1 MESANLLLVDDEPH
15 FVETM
20 ARRLTK
26 KGYNIKTAYSGHDAL
41 ALLEKQSNINVVI
54 LDIKMPDMDGI
65 ETLKEIKKRYP
76 LIEIILLT
84 GHATV
89 DTVLKGMK
97 LGAFD
102 VLMKPCDLD
111 QIEPKLAEAA
121 DRCWFAKL
129 LLKE

>member
-1 MESANLLLVDDEPH
+1 MASTNLLLVDDELH
-15 FVETM
+15 FVDSM

-26 KGYNIKTAYSGHDAL
+26 KGYNIKTACSGPDAL
-41 ALLEKQSNINVVI
+41 AMLEKNSNISVVL
-54 LDIKMPDMDGI
+54 LDIKMPGMDGI

-76 LIEIILLT
+76 LVEIIILT

-111 QIEPKLAEAA
+111 QIDARVAEAA
-121 DRCWFAKL
+121 DRCWFANL
-129 LLKE
+129 LLKV